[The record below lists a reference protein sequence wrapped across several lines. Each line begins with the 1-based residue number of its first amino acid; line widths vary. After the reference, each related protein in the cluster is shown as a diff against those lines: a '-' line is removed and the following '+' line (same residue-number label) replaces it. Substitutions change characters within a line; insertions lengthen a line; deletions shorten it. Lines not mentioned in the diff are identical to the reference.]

1 MKLTTK
7 EEELMQIIWDL
18 EHPLIRDIHEKM
30 PEPRPHYNTVATV
43 IKKLEDKGMV
53 RCHKIGHMK
62 QYEPI
67 VSKETY
73 REQVLHGTAEQYF
86 DSSFKDMVSY
96 FAKSEKV
103 SPEELKAI
111 IKMIENQ

>member
-1 MKLTTK
+1 MKLTPK
-7 EEELMQIIWDL
+7 EEELMQIIWELDR
-18 EHPLIRDIHEKM
+18 PLIRDIHERM
-30 PEPRPHYNTVATV
+30 PAPKPHYNTVATV

-53 RCHKIGHMK
+53 RCHKIGHIK
-62 QYEPI
+62 QYKALI
-67 VSKETY
+67 SKEVY
-73 REQVLHGTAEQYF
+73 REQLLQGTAERYF

-111 IKMIENQ
+111 LKMIEDQ